1 MDTAALSAT
10 DLGLIRRARED
21 YDEAFHELVDRHG
34 ARLYRLAFS
43 LVGNAADA
51 EDVVQEALCGALQA
65 LRGFEERSSVK
76 TWLSSIV
83 VKQAA
88 KCHRTRARHR
98 VASLD
103 QLQEDAVG
111 ATSSLEAD
119 GVAARSNARLDIL
132 AVLQALSPEHREVV
146 VLREMEGRTYDE
158 IAAILAVP
166 RGTVESR
173 LHRARRE
180 LRNRLTGHLP

>member
-1 MDTAALSAT
+1 
-10 DLGLIRRARED
+10 
-21 YDEAFHELVDRHG
+21 
-34 ARLYRLAFS
+34 
-43 LVGNAADA
+43 
-51 EDVVQEALCGALQA
+51 
-65 LRGFEERSSVK
+65 
-76 TWLSSIV
+76 
-83 VKQAA
+83 
-88 KCHRTRARHR
+88 
-98 VASLD
+98 
-103 QLQEDAVG
+103 VG

>member
-1 MDTAALSAT
+1 MGAT
-10 DLGLIRRARED
+10 DLELARRARQGD
-21 YDEAFHELVDRHG
+21 DEAFHELVDRHG
-34 ARLYRLAFS
+34 ARLYGLAFS
-43 LVGNAADA
+43 LLGNAADA
-51 EDVVQEALCGALQA
+51 EDVVQEALSGALQG
-65 LRGFEERSSVK
+65 LRGFEGRSSVK

-83 VKQAA
+83 VRQAA

-98 VASLD
+98 VVSLD
-103 QLQEDAVG
+103 QLQEDAVR
-111 ATSSLEAD
+111 ATSALQAE

-132 AVLQALSPEHREVV
+132 SVLQGLSPEHREVV